1 MSNVTLLIGT
11 MCLVAASAGTLLRAF
26 RGIAGQRVERSAGL
40 DRLESRVYVLDAE
53 NRELHARV
61 VAAKQTR
68 DRLVTERER
77 LESENRKIEKA
88 VNETLNQPPLHVHEL
103 GDPREDTTRFIV
115 ELSREALSSRGRE
128 TRAPVS
134 PLWSR
139 PNVAEVWA
147 HSQDEARQIVDTAF
161 PTKQGF
167 KKSFTIRPSEA
178 ERLLERL
185 NASGRASP

>member
-1 MSNVTLLIGT
+1 MSNITLLIGT
-11 MCLVAASAGTLLRAF
+11 MCLAAASAGTLLRAF
-26 RGIAGQRVERSAGL
+26 KGMAGERVERAAGL
-40 DRLESRVYVLDAE
+40 VSLESRVYVLDAE
-53 NRELHARV
+53 NHEVRARV
-61 VAAKQTR
+61 VAARQTR

-88 VNETLNQPPLHVHEL
+88 INDTLNQPPLHVHEL
-103 GDPREDTTRFIV
+103 GDPREDTTRFLV
-115 ELSREALSSRGRE
+115 ELTRESPSARGKE
-128 TRAPVS
+128 TRTPVS

-139 PNVAEVWA
+139 PNIAEVWA

-167 KKSFTIRPSEA
+167 RKSFTIRPTEA

-185 NASGRASP
+185 GASGGASF